1 MWERHPRTPGVE
13 LLFFPFALRLAA
25 PSGIQRP
32 KYLTVLYLH
41 KGSSNTL
48 LLPFKVPVHNP
59 VISTRGRRSRLE
71 HTRLVLRAITAG
83 THNPPLHLSH
93 LQPFIR
99 SRRQQSIHLPLS
111 FTHTHTHSRSARI
124 SSSLVFVSITS
135 TFPPSQSHL
144 SLFPRHPSRES
155 LPLSIFPRP
164 PLRRYLTARS
174 RSGFS
179 NPTDVPRHGRTSTS
193 PNYIFSS
200 PAER

>member
-13 LLFFPFALRLAA
+13 LLFFSVCSTLGSSVRYSA
-25 PSGIQRP
+25 PEKCVFFLP
-32 KYLTVLYLH
+32 VLYLH

-71 HTRLVLRAITAG
+71 HTRLVLIAITAG

-111 FTHTHTHSRSARI
+111 FTHTHIHAPLGFLRASFSFR
-124 SSSLVFVSITS
+124 
-135 TFPPSQSHL
+135 
-144 SLFPRHPSRES
+144 S
-155 LPLSIFPRP
+155 LPLS
-164 PLRRYLTARS
+164 LHL
-174 RSGFS
+174 
-179 NPTDVPRHGRTSTS
+179 NP
-193 PNYIFSS
+193 ICLSS
-200 PAER
+200 PVILPGRVSLFPYFLALLCVGI